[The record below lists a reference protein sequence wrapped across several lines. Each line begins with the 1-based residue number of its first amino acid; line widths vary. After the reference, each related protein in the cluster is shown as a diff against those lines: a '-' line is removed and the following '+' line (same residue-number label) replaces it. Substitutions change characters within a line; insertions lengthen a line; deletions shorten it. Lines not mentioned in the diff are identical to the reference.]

1 MPLFFQNIFA
11 NIVIVHH
18 QNIPLSHKQCF
29 PPWFTDE
36 ETVTE
41 MKCFSPNLIGST
53 GRTRLKIEISVFSFL
68 FYLFGEEKNLLQGEK
83 EKWVARA

>member
-1 MPLFFQNIFA
+1 
-11 NIVIVHH
+11 
-18 QNIPLSHKQCF
+18 
-29 PPWFTDE
+29 
-36 ETVTE
+36 
-41 MKCFSPNLIGST
+41 MKCFSPSLIGSI